1 VLDSVP
7 FSATITSISRMFPA
21 LVENKASSE
30 MHWLAIAKA
39 CVLDAPFA
47 RFCCETET
55 FGAAPGCGSGTEK
68 QMIGLPSLIS
78 IFKTHNHFS
87 GVFWICK

>member
-1 VLDSVP
+1 MLDSVP

-21 LVENKASSE
+21 L
-30 MHWLAIAKA
+30 LAKKVSGELHGLLIAKA
-39 CVLDAPFA
+39 YVCDAPFA

-55 FGAAPGCGSGTEK
+55 FGAAPGFGPGTEK

-87 GVFWICK
+87 RVFWICK